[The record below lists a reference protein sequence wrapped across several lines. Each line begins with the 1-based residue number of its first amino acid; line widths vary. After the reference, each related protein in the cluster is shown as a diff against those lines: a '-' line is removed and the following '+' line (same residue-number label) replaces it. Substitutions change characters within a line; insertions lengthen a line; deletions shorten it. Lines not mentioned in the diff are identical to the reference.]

1 MQRIDGRLLLMG
13 CFLAVL
19 SGCRAASAPPTAEV
33 PPLNLPVATPVERT
47 ITDYEEYTGKIMS
60 VERVNVMARADG
72 YLSEI
77 RFQPGG
83 LVKKGDVLFV
93 IDPRPY
99 RAALDI
105 AKGQFLQSQVRVD
118 RLTKEHD
125 RIEKLFRTGAGT
137 AEDFDKI
144 KGDLAEAKAAVA
156 VAKGNVDQA
165 NLNLEFTEVKA
176 PIDGRVGRQMVTVG
190 NLVQGTMAAQ
200 ATVLTDLVSVD
211 RVYVYFDAPERDVL
225 RYRRLRMNGKQV
237 PDDRAALEVEVGL
250 FDEVGWPHKATVDF
264 AAERIDPG
272 TGTQSFRAVL
282 ANPKDSLL
290 TEGMFA
296 RVRVAFSDPYPG
308 LVVADRAIVT
318 IQGNKFLFVV
328 NDQDTVEERQVELG
342 RIVAPGM
349 RHIKA
354 GLRSNDR
361 IAVANLQMLMA
372 GAKVVPVPG
381 PMPTPPG
388 K

>member
-1 MQRIDGRLLLMG
+1 MQRIHFWYGLAG
-13 CFLAVL
+13 CFLAAL
-19 SGCRAASAPPTAEV
+19 CGCRAASAPPPAEL
-33 PPLNLPVATPVERT
+33 PPLNVPVATPVERT
-47 ITDYEEYTGKIMS
+47 ITDFEEYTGKIMS

-72 YLSEI
+72 YLSDI

-99 RAALDI
+99 RASLDI
-105 AKGQFLQSQVRVD
+105 AKGQLLQAQVRVD

-156 VAKGNVDQA
+156 VAKGNVEQA

-225 RYRRLRMNGKQV
+225 RYRRLRMNGKQI

-250 FDEVGWPHKATVDF
+250 FDEVGWPHKATVDY

-354 GLRSNDR
+354 GLRPNDR

-372 GAKVVPVPG
+372 GAKVVPALG